1 MRYFLALCLLVASA
15 SAGAQGAPSSSM
27 GSASTGSSSMTS
39 PPMARPAAAANAAAG
54 DQADYVL
61 GPQDILKVM
70 VFDEPALTGSF
81 KVDGDGA
88 FSYPYLDRVKAG
100 GRTPRDLKE
109 EIEKRLADGFV
120 RRPQV
125 SVEVEQFR
133 ARNVQV
139 VGEVRSPGK
148 YALVGQTTLLEALAQ
163 AGYMTSNAGSEVM
176 ILHQA
181 NGVVPPGAVTTAG
194 VPTTRVSIQDLQQNR
209 PGANPL
215 LREGDTVV
223 VNKAEKLTVTGH
235 VRTPGQVVWERGMTV
250 RIALALAGGV
260 SEKGS
265 TRGIRV
271 LREEAGTRVELEI
284 GIDDVVE
291 PNDILTIRQRLL

>member
-1 MRYFLALCLLVASA
+1 MRYILTLCLLVASTPA
-15 SAGAQGAPSSSM
+15 WAQGPAPPSM
-27 GSASTGSSSMTS
+27 
-39 PPMARPAAAANAAAG
+39 AAAA
-54 DQADYVL
+54 DRADYVL

-70 VFDEPALTGSF
+70 VFDEPSLTGSF
-81 KVDGDGA
+81 RVDADGA
-88 FSYPYLDRVKAG
+88 FSYPYLDRVQAS

-125 SVEVEQFR
+125 SVEIEQFR
-133 ARNVQV
+133 TRNVQV

-148 YALVGQTTLLEALAQ
+148 YSLVGQMTLLEALAL
-163 AGYMTSNAGSEVM
+163 AGYMTSNAGSEVL
-176 ILHQA
+176 ILHQPSA
-181 NGVVPPGAVTTAG
+181 LPGGALPPGAVNTSG
-194 VPTTRVSIQDLQQNR
+194 VPTTRVSIQELQQNR

-235 VRTPGQVVWERGMTV
+235 VRTPGQIVWERAMTV

-265 TRGIRV
+265 TRGIKV
-271 LREEAGTRVELEI
+271 LREEGGTRIELEI
-284 GIDDVVE
+284 GIDDGVE
-291 PNDILTIRQRLL
+291 PNDILTVRQRLL